1 MNKLSRR
8 KFLTSSAAVGTFSI
22 LPSGLW
28 GNSPNGK
35 ICTAHIGIGGKGHT
49 DTTSIGRHK
58 NVEVLGLCDV
68 DPLRGKLAAKLKQ
81 YPSATFFHDYREM
94 LAKLGDKVDAV
105 SISTPDHTH
114 YPATLAAMEMGKHVY
129 TQKPLTHKLSEA
141 RHLAELAEEKG
152 LTTQMGIQNQSTV
165 AYQLARRLLQDGLMG
180 KISKVYV
187 WSHKNWGYDGE
198 PYAETSPVPE
208 QLDWNLWLGTA
219 PVRAYVEKKF
229 HPGQW
234 RRFLDYG
241 CGTLGDM
248 GIHIFDTPVKALG
261 LRDPKWVEA
270 ECRAPNGFGYPETN
284 KMHYGFDATEYT
296 TDNFTFTW
304 WDGTGA
310 PRGSDNPDL
319 VLPDG
324 EKLPKQGALFVGE
337 AGRMVLPHCSAPKFY
352 PRSILENLE
361 KPDLK
366 AVDHYGQWL
375 GAIEGKDETT
385 AGFDYAGPL
394 AEMLCLGVV
403 AGQFPGKRLKWDAKK
418 MKVTNLEAANPL
430 LTGNYRKF

>member
-1 MNKLSRR
+1 M
-8 KFLTSSAAVGTFSI
+8 
-22 LPSGLW
+22 
-28 GNSPNGK
+28 
-35 ICTAHIGIGGKGHT
+35 
-49 DTTSIGRHK
+49 
-58 NVEVLGLCDV
+58 
-68 DPLRGKLAAKLKQ
+68 KQ

-152 LTTQMGIQNQSTV
+152 LTTQMGIQNQSTA
-165 AYQLARRLLQDGLMG
+165 AYRLTRRLLQDGLMG

-219 PVRAYVEKKF
+219 PVRSYVEKKF

-241 CGTLGDM
+241 CGTIGDM

-296 TDNFTFTW
+296 TISPSHGGMGPGLHVGEITRIWFYRTEKNCRSRVPSLSGKLAGWCCRIARRRSSTLDRFSRTSRSRISKRWIITANGSGPSRARMRRRLVSIMRARSRRCSVSGW
-304 WDGTGA
+304 W
-310 PRGSDNPDL
+310 RGSSRTS
-319 VLPDG
+319 
-324 EKLPKQGALFVGE
+324 ALSGM
-337 AGRMVLPHCSAPKFY
+337 R
-352 PRSILENLE
+352 R
-361 KPDLK
+361 
-366 AVDHYGQWL
+366 
-375 GAIEGKDETT
+375 
-385 AGFDYAGPL
+385 
-394 AEMLCLGVV
+394 
-403 AGQFPGKRLKWDAKK
+403 R
-418 MKVTNLEAANPL
+418 
-430 LTGNYRKF
+430 